1 VLGSVVKTLHF
12 RVLQEAAVSVL
23 ILPEDHNEGLQLRA
37 HAGELEEIAYQA
49 SLASNEGVYR
59 QAMRQAKPI
68 LINDARQDQR
78 CAVYGPEVHSIL
90 CVPLLARGQ
99 QGLGVLQA
107 LSTRRNA
114 FSVHDQRLLRIMAGS
129 LAIAIE
135 NVRLFSQLKRSE
147 ETLTMRN
154 WALRR
159 TNDRLRE
166 LGRLKSSFVA
176 TVSHELRTPLNAIIG
191 FSEVLIDGLAG
202 ELPPLAQEYSNYI
215 RSSGKHLLELIND
228 ILDLSKIQ
236 AGKLT
241 LNLESVDVM
250 QVIVEDVQP
259 TLMPLI
265 NKKDHAFN
273 VAQKDVLP
281 AITADRLR
289 LKQIL
294 FNLISNAIKF
304 TPKQGR
310 IEVRALLAAPDT
322 LRLDVQDNGPGISV
336 QDQSLLFTEFR
347 QAGQATRPGE
357 GTGLGL
363 SITRR
368 LVELH
373 GGRVWVE
380 SELGTG
386 STFIVLLPVSG
397 PPEKTQ
403 DKGEGNG
410 RGTRA
415 EGNGTEPGGAG
426 KE

>member
-1 VLGSVVKTLHF
+1 
-12 RVLQEAAVSVL
+12 
-23 ILPEDHNEGLQLRA
+23 
-37 HAGELEEIAYQA
+37 
-49 SLASNEGVYR
+49 
-59 QAMRQAKPI
+59 
-68 LINDARQDQR
+68 
-78 CAVYGPEVHSIL
+78 
-90 CVPLLARGQ
+90 
-99 QGLGVLQA
+99 
-107 LSTRRNA
+107 
-114 FSVHDQRLLRIMAGS
+114 
-129 LAIAIE
+129 
-135 NVRLFSQLKRSE
+135 
-147 ETLTMRN
+147 
-154 WALRR
+154 
-159 TNDRLRE
+159 
-166 LGRLKSSFVA
+166 VA

-273 VAQKDVLP
+273 VAQNDVLP

-304 TPKQGR
+304 TPQRGR

-322 LRLDVQDNGPGISV
+322 LRLDVQDNGPGISM

-380 SELGTG
+380 SELGSG

-397 PPEKTQ
+397 PPEKKQ

-410 RGTRA
+410 GGTRA
-415 EGNGTEPGGAG
+415 EGNRTEPGGAG
-426 KE
+426 EE